1 MTIKTPFNRGV
12 RGNWLSLVGLTLLAC
27 APAACTGNSQGDDS
41 SAPAPGVSVD
51 TLPNAQVVDVE
62 AATGIPTLVT
72 GDLGAAAKGHALA
85 AIAAVFRADASE
97 LSLKSEFTDP
107 QGEVHSRYTQF
118 KNGLE
123 VLDGELVVHSR
134 GRVVYAANGSAR
146 ADIAGP
152 AKSTISSASAVA
164 AALRTYAG
172 REGLAAEPR
181 TELAYKRSDAGDS
194 LLLVHKVTVTGTQD
208 DGTPIADLVLVNAAD
223 GSIVDVVPSIHTA
236 RNREVHNLNGGT
248 SLPGP
253 VARTETG
260 AASSDAVVNNNF
272 ARLGS
277 TYDTY
282 KALFNRDS
290 INGSGSKLISS
301 VHYSSRYNNAF
312 WNGTQMVYG
321 DGDGNTFSNLANS
334 LDVTAHELTHGVTSN
349 TSNLTYSG
357 QSGGLNESLSDI
369 FGQVVEWY
377 AAGKVVSAGTWQVGE
392 DVYTPNKA
400 GDALRYLNDPK
411 KDGRSLDYYP
421 DFTSGVDVH
430 YSSGI
435 SNLAFYLLSQGGTHP
450 RGKTTTQVT
459 GIGIEKAAQ
468 IFYRANTSLFT
479 ASTTFSQAKTW
490 TAQAA
495 QQLGYSTA
503 EVNSVRAAWTAVGV
517 P

>member
-1 MTIKTPFNRGV
+1 MTIKSPFIRGV

-27 APAACTGNSQGDDS
+27 APAACSGNSEGDDS
-41 SAPAPGVSVD
+41 SSQAPGVAVD

-72 GDLGAAAKGHALA
+72 GDLGPAKGHALS
-85 AIAAVFRADASE
+85 AIAAVFHADASE
-97 LSLKSEFTDP
+97 LSLKNEFTDP
-107 QGEVHSRYTQF
+107 QGEQHTRYTQF

-123 VLDGELVVHSR
+123 VIGGELVVHSR
-134 GRVVYAANGSAR
+134 AGVVYAANGSAR

-152 AKSTISSASAVA
+152 PKSAISTA
-164 AALRTYAG
+164 AAVSAALAG
-172 REGLAAEPR
+172 RVGLAAEPR
-181 TELAYKRSDAGDS
+181 TELAYKRSEAGDS

-223 GSIVDVVPSIHTA
+223 GAIVDVIPTIHTA

-277 TYDTY
+277 TYDAY

-421 DFTSGVDVH
+421 DFTSSVDVH

-435 SNLAFYLLSQGGTHP
+435 SNLAFYLLSQGGKHP

-459 GIGIEKAAQ
+459 GIGIEKAAK
-468 IFYRANTSLFT
+468 IFYRANTSIFT

-495 QQLGYSTA
+495 QQLGYTTA

>member
-1 MTIKTPFNRGV
+1 MTIKTPFIRGI

-27 APAACTGNSQGDDS
+27 APAACTGNSEGDS
-41 SAPAPGVSVD
+41 SAQAPGVSVD

-62 AATGIPTLVT
+62 ASTGLPTLVT
-72 GDLGAAAKGHALA
+72 GDLGAAAKGSLT
-85 AIAAVFRADASE
+85 AIARVFHADASE
-97 LSLKSEFTDP
+97 LSLKNELTDA
-107 QGEVHSRYTQF
+107 QGALHARYTQF

-123 VLDGELVVHSR
+123 VLGGEIVVHSR
-134 GRVVYAANGSAR
+134 AGVVYAANGSAR

-152 AKSTISSASAVA
+152 TKPAISSAAAVA
-164 AALRTYAG
+164 AALRG
-172 REGLAAEPR
+172 RVGLAAEPR
-181 TELAYKRSDAGDS
+181 TELAYKRTDAGDA
-194 LLLVHKVTVTGTQD
+194 LILVHKVTVTGTQN

-223 GSIVDVVPSIHTA
+223 GAIVDVVPSIHTA
-236 RNREVHNLNGGT
+236 RNREVHNLSGGT

-260 AASSDAVVNNNF
+260 AASSDTVVNNNF

-277 TYDTY
+277 TYDAY
-282 KALFNRDS
+282 KELFNRDS

-301 VHYSSRYNNAF
+301 VHYSSNYNNAF

-334 LDVTAHELTHGVTSN
+334 IDVTAHELTHGVTSS

-377 AAGKVVSAGTWQVGE
+377 AAGKVISAGTWQVGE
-392 DVYTPNKA
+392 DVYTPNTA

-411 KDGRSLDYYP
+411 KDGRSLDYAP
-421 DFTSGVDVH
+421 DYTSGVDVH

-435 SNLAFYLLSQGGTHP
+435 SNLAFYLLSQGGKHP

-459 GIGIEKAAQ
+459 GIGFEKAAQ
-468 IFYRANTSLFT
+468 VFYRANTSIFT
-479 ASTTFSQAKTW
+479 ASTTFAQAKTW

-495 QQLGYSTA
+495 QELGYSTA
-503 EVNSVRAAWTAVGV
+503 EVNSVRDAWTAVGV
-517 P
+517 Q